1 MVVFTMNI
9 WLKWCLPDFF
19 TMKLLFSPLMEKCL
33 VGDILRLCEY
43 CITFQTLIHYFYDFF
58 SKWRFSNS
66 VILSTISVR
75 FFSTM
80 KRFLF
85 SVLSVCEFYLCIY
98 LCIYVF
104 VCVSM
109 FLQFNATF
117 KNNLIESNADL
128 KRDMIKI
135 Q

>member
-19 TMKLLFSPLMEKCL
+19 TMKLLVSPLMEKCL

-58 SKWRFSNS
+58 FPNGGFL
-66 VILSTISVR
+66 ILSS
-75 FFSTM
+75 
-80 KRFLF
+80 
-85 SVLSVCEFYLCIY
+85 
-98 LCIYVF
+98 
-104 VCVSM
+104 
-109 FLQFNATF
+109 FLQYQLDFF
-117 KNNLIESNADL
+117 L
-128 KRDMIKI
+128 

>member
-1 MVVFTMNI
+1 MNI

-58 SKWRFSNS
+58 FPNGDFL
-66 VILSTISVR
+66 ILSSFLQYQLD

-80 KRFLF
+80 KSFLF

-104 VCVSM
+104 ICVSV
-109 FLQFNATF
+109 FLQFSATL

-128 KRDMIKI
+128 KRDMIKTI
-135 Q
+135 

>member
-1 MVVFTMNI
+1 
-9 WLKWCLPDFF
+9 
-19 TMKLLFSPLMEKCL
+19 
-33 VGDILRLCEY
+33 
-43 CITFQTLIHYFYDFF
+43 
-58 SKWRFSNS
+58 
-66 VILSTISVR
+66 
-75 FFSTM
+75 M

-85 SVLSVCEFYLCIY
+85 SVLSVCEFYLYIY
-98 LCIYVF
+98 LCIYVY

>member
-1 MVVFTMNI
+1 
-9 WLKWCLPDFF
+9 
-19 TMKLLFSPLMEKCL
+19 
-33 VGDILRLCEY
+33 
-43 CITFQTLIHYFYDFF
+43 
-58 SKWRFSNS
+58 
-66 VILSTISVR
+66 
-75 FFSTM
+75 M

-85 SVLSVCEFYLCIY
+85 SVLSVCEFYLYIY
-98 LCIYVF
+98 LCIYVY

-109 FLQFNATF
+109 FLQFNATL

>member
-58 SKWRFSNS
+58 FPNGDFL
-66 VILSTISVR
+66 ILSSFLQYKLD
-75 FFSTM
+75 FFLQWKGFSS
-80 KRFLF
+80 LF
-85 SVLSVCEFYLCIY
+85 CLSVNFTCIYICASMYMSVYLCFY
-98 LCIYVF
+98 N
-104 VCVSM
+104 SM
-109 FLQFNATF
+109 QL
-117 KNNLIESNADL
+117 L
-128 KRDMIKI
+128 KITSLKAMQIWKETW
-135 Q
+135 